1 MRRVVDL
8 QSKTKHHAS
17 KHSRS
22 LSGAMMLLVLLGNTL
37 SPALAGA
44 QSPGNTRIDAQAL
57 AAQSGIGLT
66 YHAREAAGLLG
77 IEDQVEK
84 LLEYKRAGK
93 LDSYDSDASRL
104 QLALVKKVMSTGLE
118 LRTVAAHFDRE
129 ITLEQQALDKLTRQR
144 DFVVAATNDI
154 NFLQLGILSIVIDG
168 GLEQTK
174 NPHKIIAGNRL
185 NIVSGLTVGGLALLA
200 LLEQRGWYRK
210 SPVEPNMLGQT
221 LGLSPPGGEQ
231 LSPVLWTYL
240 NSPSNSANDITRR
253 QKLLQYWQT
262 AKVLPIN
269 IKKPAVAEQ
278 VSATGPR
285 HRQRGESI
293 KLITARIN
301 MLFDLRAMIDRL
313 NIGLVE
319 LLQALD

>member
-1 MRRVVDL
+1 MDL
-8 QSKTKHHAS
+8 LPKTKHHAS
-17 KHSRS
+17 EYSRIM
-22 LSGAMMLLVLLGNTL
+22 SGTMLLLVLLGNSL
-37 SPALAGA
+37 GAALAGA

-77 IEDQVEK
+77 IEDRVEK

-174 NPHKIIAGNRL
+174 NPHRN
-185 NIVSGLTVGGLALLA
+185 
-200 LLEQRGWYRK
+200 YR
-210 SPVEPNMLGQT
+210 
-221 LGLSPPGGEQ
+221 
-231 LSPVLWTYL
+231 W
-240 NSPSNSANDITRR
+240 
-253 QKLLQYWQT
+253 
-262 AKVLPIN
+262 
-269 IKKPAVAEQ
+269 
-278 VSATGPR
+278 
-285 HRQRGESI
+285 
-293 KLITARIN
+293 
-301 MLFDLRAMIDRL
+301 
-313 NIGLVE
+313 
-319 LLQALD
+319 